1 MQLKDKQALLLGGMA
16 ILALVG
22 LLAVQWYWLSGIL
35 QLQKNTFEENL
46 YRVLKAIDDE
56 YEDDLEPVYNLDQI
70 LLEPNSDTAGL
81 FLHQF
86 TNLLEYSVEK
96 SDLNYAYEYALTSLD
111 GKQFQY
117 FSDSTQASQILSKG
131 SRKKLGVGL
140 TSNPEQDIN
149 GGKHH
154 FYLYLYIP
162 QEGEILYQS
171 TIWAIVLSA
180 FFILFLI
187 GIFAYTL
194 YNLIQQKQLAA
205 LKNDFINNLTHEI
218 KTPIATVSLASRTLK
233 KIEPV
238 HSSTKALNYVNLI
251 DQEAKRLE
259 NHIDKVLQL
268 SLLDSGNFELDKS
281 TVDIHEKLEQVM
293 NSLALLLKEKTGRFE
308 YEFNAVQAILQGDAL
323 HLFNTFYNVID
334 NAIKYTDALPL
345 IQIQTDNR
353 GDGIAIRIKDN
364 GIGMPEQAQR
374 FIFEKF
380 YRFKATNRKNVDG
393 FGLGLSYVKQVVEA
407 HKGRIE
413 VESAAK
419 QGTAFT
425 IILPLQA

>member
-1 MQLKDKQALLLGGMA
+1 MQLKDKQPLVLGGMA

-35 QLQKNTFEENL
+35 QLQKNAFEENL
-46 YRVLKAIDDE
+46 YRVLKVIDDE
-56 YEDDLEPVYNLDQI
+56 YEDDLEPIYDLDQI
-70 LLEPNSDTAGL
+70 LIAPNSDTAHL
-81 FLHQF
+81 FLNQ
-86 TNLLEYSVEK
+86 LIQIIEYSFEK

-111 GKQFQY
+111 GKRFQY
-117 FSDSTQASQILSKG
+117 FSDSTKASQILSKG

-162 QEGEILYQS
+162 QEREILYQS
-171 TIWAIVLSA
+171 TIWAITLSA

-194 YNLIQQKQLAA
+194 YNLIQQKQLSA

-233 KIEPV
+233 KLESV
-238 HSSTKALNYVNLI
+238 HSSTQALNYVNLI

-281 TVDIHEKLEQVM
+281 PVDIHEKLEQVM
-293 NSLALLLKEKTGRFE
+293 NSLALLLKEKAGQFQ
-308 YEFNAVQAILQGDAL
+308 YEFNATQATLKGDAL

-334 NAIKYTDALPL
+334 NAIKYTDTRPL
-345 IQIQTDNR
+345 IQIRTDNR
-353 GDGIAIRIKDN
+353 KDSIAIRIEDN
-364 GIGMPEQAQR
+364 GIGMPEQAQQ

-380 YRFKATNRKNVDG
+380 YRLSTTNRKNVDG
-393 FGLGLSYVKQVVEA
+393 FGLGLSYVKQIVEA
-407 HKGRIE
+407 HKGQIE
-413 VESAAK
+413 LESVTE
-419 QGTAFT
+419 QGTVFT
-425 IILPLQA
+425 IILPL